1 MKKLHDVRQF
11 LLTTLPE
18 YQRNPDRIVTL
29 VEDGKIE
36 FHRGPSLSHGY
47 TYTAQIVLLDYSRD
61 VDHIVVPLLM
71 WMQRFEPDVDPHEAI
86 QFEAEILD
94 EGVVD
99 LILRIRFNERV
110 VAKASEETG
119 KIDIEHKAPAF
130 DIGLPETRTWSL
142 VMADNTEGAE
152 WTI

>member
-11 LLTTLPE
+11 LLKTLPE
-18 YQRNPDRIVTL
+18 YQRDPEKIVTL

-36 FHRGPSLSHGY
+36 FYRGPSLSHGY
-47 TYTAQIVLLDYSRD
+47 TYTAQLVLLDYTRD

-119 KIDIEHKAPAF
+119 KIDVEHKAPAF

-142 VMADNTEGAE
+142 VAADNVEGAQ

>member
-11 LLTTLPE
+11 LLKTLPE
-18 YQRNPDRIVTL
+18 YQRDPEKIVTL

-36 FHRGPSLSHGY
+36 FYRGPSLSHSY
-47 TYTAQIVLLDYSRD
+47 TYTAQLVLLDYTHD
-61 VDHIVVPLLM
+61 VDHVVVPLLM
-71 WMQRFEPDVDPHEAI
+71 WMQRFEPDADPHEAI

-99 LILRIRFNERV
+99 LILRIHFNERV
-110 VAKASEETG
+110 VAKASEATG
-119 KIDIEHKAPAF
+119 KIDVEHKAPAF
-130 DIGLPETRTWSL
+130 DIGLPEQRHWTL
-142 VMADNTEGAE
+142 VMADETEGVE